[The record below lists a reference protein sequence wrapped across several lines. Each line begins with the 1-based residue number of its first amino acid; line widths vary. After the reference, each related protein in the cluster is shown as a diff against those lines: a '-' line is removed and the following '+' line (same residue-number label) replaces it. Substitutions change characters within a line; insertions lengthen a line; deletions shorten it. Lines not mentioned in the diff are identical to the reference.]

1 MPRGCVHGA
10 YGLLEQLG
18 CRFYGPAPFGFVLPK
33 QATLSIPDALN
44 VKREPSFRHRY
55 VPGSSLIPDM
65 FPTGG
70 TPQEH
75 LQWGYSHTR
84 VTAKA
89 EEIARLSQM
98 GFAQYRF
105 VHLGP
110 ELLAKR
116 FSADGGVPAKADFAG
131 HQDWLPD
138 DGKGHRRPTGQ
149 TLCFSNS
156 DVLAWF
162 AENAANCVL
171 ASYRSA
177 NLVSIWPPD
186 EGSMQLC
193 RCTACVARGLNA
205 THWSL
210 LTPRT
215 PFGGG

>member
-18 CRFYGPAPFGFVLPK
+18 CRFYGPAPFGLVLPK

-84 VTAKA
+84 VAANA

-105 VHLGP
+105 VHLWP

-116 FSADGGVPAKADFAG
+116 FSADGGAPQRRISRGTRTGSRTMAKATVGPPARRCVSPTRTRWPG
-131 HQDWLPD
+131 SRRTRRTASW
-138 DGKGHRRPTGQ
+138 RRTARPT
-149 TLCFSNS
+149 
-156 DVLAWF
+156 W
-162 AENAANCVL
+162 
-171 ASYRSA
+171 
-177 NLVSIWPPD
+177 
-186 EGSMQLC
+186 
-193 RCTACVARGLNA
+193 
-205 THWSL
+205 
-210 LTPRT
+210 
-215 PFGGG
+215 